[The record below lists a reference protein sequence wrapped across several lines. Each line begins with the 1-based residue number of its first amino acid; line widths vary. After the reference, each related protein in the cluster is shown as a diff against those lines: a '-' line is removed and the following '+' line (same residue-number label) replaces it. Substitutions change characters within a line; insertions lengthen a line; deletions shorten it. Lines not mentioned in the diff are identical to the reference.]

1 MRAHNTLSSV
11 PTPAINNDRSLEDRC
26 NGLYHRNEQTK
37 STQNHSDC
45 LQKSAYAVDLRRS
58 CLHDEKVEI
67 SDFAINKRTS
77 MHRSV
82 MGVAIMNGFMN
93 TIL

>member
-1 MRAHNTLSSV
+1 MDELARVKDS
-11 PTPAINNDRSLEDRC
+11 C
-26 NGLYHRNEQTK
+26 NGLYHTSEQTK
-37 STQNHSDC
+37 SAQNHSDC
-45 LQKSAYAVDLRRS
+45 LQKSAYAVELRRS

-67 SDFAINKRTS
+67 IDFAINKRNS
-77 MHRSV
+77 MYRSV